1 MHFFRFCF
9 LRRRQHRFP
18 YTCTSWLPWPPEKP
32 SLRRDE
38 RAPSAGAAVAGDF
51 GGFDGAAADL
61 LPLGNVGAVEGVR
74 AEPGE
79 VAAFGSCGL
88 VERVAHA
95 RVPKRLRR
103 VAPPAE
109 NQCVRICYGPLWP
122 PDKDC
127 LSEAPPAGLSSS

>member
-18 YTCTSWLPWPPEKP
+18 YTCTSWLPWPPPEKP

-38 RAPSAGAAVAGDF
+38 RAPSAGAAVAGDL

-61 LPLGNVGAVEGVR
+61 LPPGDVVSAEGVW

-79 VAAFGSCGL
+79 VPALGLCSL

-95 RVPKRLRR
+95 
-103 VAPPAE
+103 
-109 NQCVRICYGPLWP
+109 
-122 PDKDC
+122 
-127 LSEAPPAGLSSS
+127 